1 MKIGLMNRP
10 WKNLSRE
17 IDWIGQREF
26 EFVDLILGPPAA
38 DLDEIDAGT
47 VRAALEEHDLGVV
60 VQTPS
65 FIPVGSPLAPTRRS
79 ALEELRQ
86 CLQVARQIGAPT
98 LSVHFAYPDGSFAV
112 SDVVAWHVET
122 LAPLAEEAADAEVTI
137 LLENASHGGH
147 HQLNYILTVMEQV
160 PRLGFHL
167 SSGHAKLELEY
178 DRFDEYLKRL
188 GHRLQHVQLSD
199 NDGTAD
205 QHLPLGCAPRSTV
218 NWPRRIQQL
227 KSSGYDGTITLKV
240 FSPEPEYLHVSRTLL
255 QKWWNQASATTHTGK
270 RNSTWDSGSPVR
282 IQTSQIPPDECY
294 LDVAANAP
302 YMDR

>member
-10 WKNLSRE
+10 WKNVFHE
-17 IDWIGQREF
+17 IDWIGQQAF
-26 EFVDLILGPPAA
+26 EFVDLTLGPPAA
-38 DLDEIDAGT
+38 DLDEIDSAAI
-47 VRAALEEHDLGVV
+47 RAALEEHDLDVV
-60 VQTPS
+60 VQTPA

-98 LSVHFAYPDGSFAV
+98 LSVHFAYPEGSFAV
-112 SDVVAWHVET
+112 GDVVSWHVET
-122 LAPLAEEAADAEVTI
+122 LAPLADEAAETGVTV

-147 HQLNYILTVMEQV
+147 HQLNYILTVMDKV

-178 DRFDEYLKRL
+178 DRFDEYLNRL
-188 GHRLQHVQLSD
+188 GHRLKHVQLSD

-205 QHLPLGCAPRSTV
+205 QHLPLGCAPRSAV

-227 KSSGYDGTITLKV
+227 KSSGYNGTITLKV
-240 FSPEPEYLHVSRTLL
+240 FTPEPEYLLVSRALL
-255 QKWWNQASATTHTGK
+255 KKWWSQAPAATRSTK
-270 RNSTWDSGSPVR
+270 RNSAWENISPPR
-282 IQTSQIPPDECY
+282 LQANQTLPDMSCV
-294 LDVAANAP
+294 D
-302 YMDR
+302 